1 MFLKLT
7 NAAEQHTGAPILLR
21 KDLVVAAHSASQEVD
36 GIIETKTFLFAP
48 PHGTWEVTE
57 SLEEVAKQLNS

>member
-7 NAAEQHTGAPILLR
+7 NASEQHNGAPLLLR
-21 KDLVVAAHSASQEVD
+21 RDLVVAVHSSTEEKD
-36 GIIETKTFLFAP
+36 GIIESKTFLFAP